1 MKRKSF
7 REWPDRALRRSDV
20 AAQTRRDS
28 TTDRTARK
36 GSKTHPA
43 AATSTGSA
51 GKDKPAGA
59 NGIAKHSS
67 GAAGGAK
74 PTASSRAR
82 AAEGPSS
89 VSLRKHFVLDTNV
102 LLHNPNAIFKFEEH
116 EVVIP
121 MTVIEELD
129 TFKKNNDERGRN
141 ARAVIRALD
150 KLRAE
155 GPLFEGVRWNDAG
168 GSIRIDRGDLA
179 LPHGLDSDKPDNRIL
194 AVAHTMHASGKR
206 TIFITK
212 DINARVKGD
221 ALGIPAEDFEHDHV
235 DTDWLY
241 TGYVSMTVPGTI
253 IDDLYNERQLSVDAL
268 SGISVK
274 LSNGTERSGLDP
286 IPNQFVVLQNA
297 DDDSHT
303 GLARVLADTGHLI
316 PVTGPR
322 KPVYGVMARNLQQT
336 MALDLLLDEE
346 VKIISLIGPAGTGK
360 TLMALAAGLQKT
372 LKEERYDK
380 LLTARPIMPLGRDI
394 GFLPGDKDEKLSM
407 WMQPVFD
414 NLAYLL
420 STRGTHSRDDAD
432 SKSAEQRMDQLMAS
446 GKVVLEPLTYIRG
459 RSLPHQFFVVDE
471 AQNLSPHEVKTIV
484 SRVGDGTKI
493 ILCGD
498 ILQIDNPYLDSA
510 SNGLSHLIERMK
522 GQRIAGHVTLVK
534 TERSDLASLAAEV
547 L

>member
-1 MKRKSF
+1 MASSTRREISSDRSARKS
-7 REWPDRALRRSDV
+7 RSS
-20 AAQTRRDS
+20 DS
-28 TTDRTARK
+28 AKESKATTPK
-36 GSKTHPA
+36 GEPKGPP
-43 AATSTGSA
+43 
-51 GKDKPAGA
+51 K
-59 NGIAKHSS
+59 
-67 GAAGGAK
+67 AAGGRSRRGAAA
-74 PTASSRAR
+74 PDGDDAVVSTNGTHAITAPKRSMP
-82 AAEGPSS
+82 ES
-89 VSLRKHFVLDTNV
+89 VDLRKHFVLDTNV

-150 KLRAE
+150 RLRSQ
-155 GPLFEGVRWNDAG
+155 GQLFEGVRWNEQG
-168 GSIRIDRGDLA
+168 GSIRIDRGDMFLERA
-179 LPHGLDSDKPDNRIL
+179 LPRGLDPNKPDNRIL
-194 AVAHTMHASGKR
+194 AVAYTMHLSGKR
-206 TIFITK
+206 TIFISK

-221 ALGIPAEDFEHDHV
+221 SLELPAEDFEHDHV

-241 TGYVSMTVPGTI
+241 TGYATMVVPGAL
-253 IDDLYNERQLSVDAL
+253 IDDLYNERQLAVEAL
-268 SGISVK
+268 AGIPAVYP
-274 LSNGTERSGLDP
+274 NGVEEPSLDP
-286 IPNQFVVLQNA
+286 IPNQFVVLVNA
-297 DDDSHT
+297 QDDSHT

-322 KPVYGVMARNLQQT
+322 KPVHGVMARNLQQT
-336 MALDLLLDEE
+336 MALDLLLDDEI
-346 VKIISLIGPAGTGK
+346 KIVSLIGPAGTGK
-360 TLMALAAGLQKT
+360 TLLALAAGLQKT

-394 GFLPGDKDEKLSM
+394 GFLPGDKDEKLAM

-414 NLAYLL
+414 NLTYLL
-420 STRGTHSRDDAD
+420 STRGTHSRDEAD
-432 SKSAEQRMDQLMAS
+432 SKSAEQRMDQLMTS

-484 SRVGDGTKI
+484 SRVGDATKI
-493 ILCGD
+493 VLCGD

-522 GQRIAGHVTLVK
+522 GQGIAGHVTLAK
-534 TERSDLASLAAEV
+534 TERSELASLAAEI

>member
-1 MKRKSF
+1 MTGHRRF
-7 REWPDRALRRSDV
+7 ARASGEATAGLTPNGLRRSFV
-20 AAQTRRDS
+20 PAKARRETGRIDS
-28 TTDRTARK
+28 QGTSRANERVTVPGNRATGATK
-36 GSKTHPA
+36 SPQFETHR
-43 AATSTGSA
+43 
-51 GKDKPAGA
+51 
-59 NGIAKHSS
+59 N
-67 GAAGGAK
+67 GAAE
-74 PTASSRAR
+74 PV
-82 AAEGPSS
+82 E
-89 VSLRKHFVLDTNV
+89 VRKHFVLDTNV
-102 LLHNPNAIFKFEEH
+102 LLHDSNAIFKFEEH

-121 MTVIEELD
+121 LTVIEELD
-129 TFKKNNDERGRN
+129 KFKKNNDETGRN
-141 ARAVIRALD
+141 SRAVIRALD
-150 KLRAE
+150 KLRAK
-155 GPLFEGVRWNDAG
+155 GPLFEGVTWNEQG
-168 GSIRIDRGDLA
+168 GSIRIDRCDAIAARGLPSALDLQVA
-179 LPHGLDSDKPDNRIL
+179 DNRIL
-194 AVAHTMHASGKR
+194 AVAHALHANGRR
-206 TIFITK
+206 TIFISK

-221 ALGIPAEDFEHDHV
+221 ALGIPSEDFEHDHV
-235 DTDWLY
+235 NTDWLY
-241 TGYVSMTVPGTI
+241 TGYVLMTVPGAV
-253 IDDLYNERQLSVDAL
+253 IDDLYNERQLDL
-268 SGISVK
+268 SAIVGRPARAP
-274 LSNGTERSGLDP
+274 NGAELPALDP
-286 IPNQFVVLQNA
+286 IPNQFVVLQNE

-303 GLARVLADTGHLI
+303 GLARILADTGHLI

-336 MALDLLLDEE
+336 MALDLLLDDE
-346 VKIISLIGPAGTGK
+346 VRLISLIGPAGTGK
-360 TLMALAAGLQKT
+360 TLLALAAGLQKT

-394 GFLPGDKDEKLSM
+394 GYLPGDKDEKLSM

-420 STRGTHSRDDAD
+420 STRGSHSSGDAD
-432 SKSAEQRMDQLMAS
+432 SRSAEQRMDQLMTT

-522 GQRIAGHVTLVK
+522 GQRIAGHVTLTK
-534 TERSDLASLAAEV
+534 TERSELASLAAEI